1 MRARAWMRDAHYVG
15 GGMERDTWSS
25 FFAAGV
31 AVALHISRLSQ
42 LVRSHRR
49 ALQLSGHRFREIA
62 RQETLCWRHP
72 RRQSWR

>member
-15 GGMERDTWSS
+15 GGMERDTWGS
-25 FFAAGV
+25 FFALPCTFPDFHSSFV
-31 AVALHISRLSQ
+31 HT
-42 LVRSHRR
+42 RR